1 MRALIKYVTCA
12 WDCEVAW
19 RRWHDPISYTSFY
32 ILNRSQYPLRLSIP
46 FFSIVL
52 QVGAYEGKRQG
63 FKKVQVDGS
72 TVHCRNLY
80 TTLIDSTAASGPL
93 LVAQY
98 PCHPLSY
105 MITSSI

>member
-1 MRALIKYVTCA
+1 MRALIKYVMCA

-19 RRWHDPISYTSFY
+19 RRCHDPILYTSFY
-32 ILNRSQYPLRLSIP
+32 FLNRFQYPLRLSIP

-72 TVHCRNLY
+72 SVHYRNLY
-80 TTLIDSTAASGPL
+80 TTLIDSTASSGPL

-98 PCHPLSY
+98 HCLSLLY